1 MAVVGVAD
9 QYLILMAIGL
19 LFTVL
24 ALVLDKNILL
34 ELLAGIT
41 WLIGSIAHFAIGDQT
56 SALTTSLSW
65 LFFAFGVFFITVAIY
80 HSALLLNQKPDD
92 SWWKE

>member
-9 QYLILMAIGL
+9 QYLILMAIAL

-24 ALVLDKNILL
+24 ALVFDKNIIL

-41 WLIGSIAHFAIGDQT
+41 WVISSIAHFATGDQT
-56 SALTTSLSW
+56 SALTSSLSW
-65 LFFAFGVFFITVAIY
+65 LFLAFGIIFITVAIY
-80 HSALLLNQKPDD
+80 NSALLLNRKPDD

>member
-9 QYLILMAIGL
+9 QYLILMAIAL

-24 ALVLDKNILL
+24 ALVFDKILL

-41 WLIGSIAHFAIGDQT
+41 WLISSIAHFAAGDQT
-56 SALTTSLSW
+56 SALTISLSW
-65 LFFAFGVFFITVAIY
+65 LFLAFGIIFITVAIY
-80 HSALLLNQKPDD
+80 NSALLLNRKPDD